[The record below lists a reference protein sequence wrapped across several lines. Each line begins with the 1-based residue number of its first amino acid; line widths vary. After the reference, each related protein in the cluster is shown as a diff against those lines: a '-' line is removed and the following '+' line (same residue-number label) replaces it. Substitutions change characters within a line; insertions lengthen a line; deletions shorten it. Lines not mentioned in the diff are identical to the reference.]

1 MSFFKYILAVI
12 AVVLATAYVV
22 FATSNGTCS
31 KTRITNVYGV
41 GYDSVCVRK

>member
-1 MSFFKYILAVI
+1 MSFFKYVLAVI
-12 AVVLATAYVV
+12 TIVLATAYVV
-22 FATSNGTCS
+22 FATSSDTCS